1 MGGEGEHM
9 DWYCCDSTVQGGGLG
24 EQLGKGDADRWRK
37 GPRSPLPRD
46 AGNSVSKLPEITSKG

>member
-1 MGGEGEHM
+1 M